1 MNRTDHVLG
10 LEHRQDGERGM
21 AIILALFFAIIT
33 AGLVTSG
40 TLMMK
45 STNVVGE
52 VRFRR
57 DSQATQFARSGLTE
71 ALSWFRRQTAQP
83 VTNFQPLLNAAA
95 DPKIL
100 DTDDPTIGLVRDFQI
115 ANDIWGRYEVW
126 RKDESDPIPSRL
138 EFRRKYEVKDL
149 SNERG
154 LSVAGGVWL
163 LRSIGYVYQKRS
175 ASVAWNALPN
185 RVLASASIECEIQRL
200 TLAPPTQAAMSV
212 RKGEDTDVKEN
223 GRVRGGATAA
233 GIYYPAGSGTPE
245 TGPPS
250 ENRVTGTP
258 RLLSDNNYDD
268 SIKAVTGVTREELR
282 SMADLVI
289 TDADDFP
296 DPIPDNSIVFV
307 EVDDIEFDSSRG
319 LNGTGVVYID
329 GKAEFKS
336 GNQSN
341 FNGLL
346 YVDGDELKLDQTC
359 SIQGCVIATDKVTIE
374 GDGDFATVEYDDGVL
389 SALRAEI
396 GQYRWSGAYRSIIN
410 RE

>member
-1 MNRTDHVLG
+1 MDRTDHIRSLD
-10 LEHRQDGERGM
+10 HHHNGERGM
-21 AIILALFFAIIT
+21 AIILALLFAIIT

-40 TLMMK
+40 TLLLK
-45 STNVVGE
+45 STNDHVDL
-52 VRFRR
+52 RFRR
-57 DSQATQFARSGLTE
+57 EAQATQFARSGLTE
-71 ALSWFRRQTAQP
+71 ALSWFRGQTAQP

-95 DPKIL
+95 NPKIL

-126 RKDESDPIPSRL
+126 REDESDPIPSRL

-212 RKGEDTDVKEN
+212 RDGKNMDVKKN
-223 GRVRGGATAA
+223 SRVRGGATAA
-233 GIYYPAGSGTPE
+233 GIYYPSSSGTPK
-245 TGPPS
+245 TGPLS
-250 ENRVTGTP
+250 ENRVAGTP
-258 RLLSDNNYDD
+258 RLLSNNNYTDD
-268 SIKAVTGVTREELR
+268 IKAITGVTREELR

-289 TDADDFP
+289 TDAADFP

-307 EVDDIEFDSSRG
+307 EAPLITFDSSRG
-319 LNGTGVVYID
+319 LNGTGVVYI
-329 GKAEFKS
+329 GGNIQIIS
-336 GNQSN
+336 GNNSN

-346 YVDGDELKLDQTC
+346 YVDGNLTLRETC
-359 SIQGCVIATDKVTIE
+359 SIQGSVIATGNVTIQ
-374 GDGDFATVEYDDGVL
+374 GVGDFTTVEYDDEVL

-396 GQYRWSGAYRSIIN
+396 GQYRSSGAYRSIIN